1 MLPLVLT
8 ALAGGV
14 SLAGGFSA
22 ARQWEAAVWRRRLV
36 GFRLRIPT
44 GLASEDL
51 ARWLASVAALTHA
64 PRGALLPSPPLVVEI
79 SATMA
84 GLDYQ
89 LLVPARL
96 RDAVLSSIGAVLSGV
111 RVEPVDQPPAQLA
124 AVAEAA
130 AGSSTLCRMAAGLRL
145 AGRNRQLAIERADAS
160 SRTLVAAMQPLGRG
174 ERITWQWIITS
185 AGTPPPISS
194 KNTQA
199 TDLPWWLEE
208 QAPADADGIH
218 AARLKQRQPL
228 LHATGR
234 LVVESPSRA
243 RANSLFGRAWGAV
256 RLLNVPGSRLVRDYW
271 PAWLVARQARVPSLP
286 SFGWPLRL
294 NAAELAG
301 LMPWPVGEEPLPG
314 LPAPMTRQ
322 VPPPVDLSPSG
333 TVLADATYPGNS
345 QPLRLAASDRLM
357 HVALLGPTGTG
368 KSTLMVNMALQDIAD
383 GHGLALL
390 DPKADMAGDLL
401 DRIPRRR
408 WDDVV
413 VINPADTSRPVGF
426 NPLASDGSERGRELA
441 VDHVLH
447 VFREVWKDFWG
458 PRTEAVLRSAL
469 LTLTA
474 TRAADGSA
482 FTVCEL
488 PRLLNDTAFRAWL
501 SANPA
506 LPSSVREFWD
516 WFNALSVGERTQVVG
531 PVMNKLTALTQRT
544 PLRLIL
550 GQSQGIDLAQA
561 IRSKRLVILP
571 LSRGLVGAETAA
583 LLASLMVASLWQA
596 ILGRV
601 RTAQAVRHPYWLFID
616 EASEVVRL
624 PVDLTDLMAEARG
637 LGVGL
642 TLATQHLSQ
651 LPTEVRRALLATVRS
666 QVVFQVE
673 SDDARLLERSFG
685 PTLTETDLRSLPTH
699 EVAMRLAI
707 GGQTSRPMTG
717 KTRPLP
723 PNLDIGDQLR
733 AAGRQRH
740 GADRADIEAGL
751 ERRSQVPE
759 RFHGHE
765 RPVGQRPARGWRP

>member
-1 MLPLVLT
+1 MLPLLFT

-14 SLAGGFSA
+14 SLAVVLVV
-22 ARQWEAAVWRRRLV
+22 ARQWEAAVWRSRLV
-36 GFRLRIPT
+36 AFRLRIPS

-51 ARWLASVAALTHA
+51 ARWLAAVAALTHA
-64 PRGALLPSPPLVVEI
+64 PRGTLLPSPPLVVE
-79 SATMA
+79 ATATTA
-84 GLDYQ
+84 GLEYW
-89 LLVPARL
+89 LLVPRPL
-96 RDAVLSSIGAVLSGV
+96 REAVLSSIGAVLSGV
-111 RVEPVDQPPAQLA
+111 RIEPIAHPPVVA
-124 AVAEAA
+124 APLPAA
-130 AGSSTLCRMAAGLRL
+130 PSGGCRMAAGLRL
-145 AGRNRQLAIERADAS
+145 AGRHRQLAVERADTS
-160 SRTLVAAMQPLGRG
+160 SRTLAAALQPLRPG
-174 ERITWQWIITS
+174 ERVTWQWIITG
-185 AGTPPPISS
+185 AGTPPPIST
-194 KNTQA
+194 NDTRT

-208 QAPADADGIH
+208 QAPANADGIR

-228 LHATGR
+228 LHATAR
-234 LVVESPSRA
+234 LVVEAPTRA
-243 RANSLFGRAWGAV
+243 RVNNLFGRAWGAV

-271 PAWLVARQARVPSLP
+271 PPRMVVWQARRHWLPSL
-286 SFGWPLRL
+286 GWPLRL

-314 LPAPMTRQ
+314 LPAAITRQ
-322 VPPPVDLSPSG
+322 VPPLVDVSSSG
-333 TVLADATYPGNS
+333 TVLADATHPGTS
-345 QPLRLAASDRLM
+345 QPLRLAARDRLM

-368 KSTLMVNMALQDIAD
+368 KSTLMVNMALQDITA
-383 GHGLALL
+383 GQGLALL

-408 WDDVV
+408 WDDVM

-426 NPLASDGSERGRELA
+426 NPLASDGSEHGRELA

-447 VFREVWKDFWG
+447 VFREVWADFWG
-458 PRTEAVLRSAL
+458 PRTEAVLRSGL

-488 PRLLNDTAFRAWL
+488 PRLLNDNAFRGWL
-501 SANPA
+501 SNSLA
-506 LPSSVREFWD
+506 LPGSVREFWD
-516 WFNALSVGERTQVVG
+516 WFNALSIGERTQVVG

-561 IRSKRLVILP
+561 IRDRRLLILP

-583 LLASLMVASLWQA
+583 LLSSLMVASLWQA

-601 RTAQAVRHPYWLFID
+601 RTAQADRRPYWLYID

-637 LGVGL
+637 LGAGL

-666 QVVFQVE
+666 QVIFQVE
-673 SDDARLLERSFG
+673 PDDARLLERSFG
-685 PTLTETDLRSLPTH
+685 PTLTETDLRSLPAY

-707 GGQTSRPMTG
+707 NGQTSRPMTG

-723 PNLDIGDQLR
+723 PNLRSGGQLR
-733 AAGRQRH
+733 AASRQRY
-740 GADRADIEAGL
+740 GTERMEVEAAL
-751 ERRSQVPE
+751 ERRGHVPE
-759 RFHGHE
+759 QFRTAQ
-765 RPVGQRPARGWRP
+765 RSVGQRPARGRRP

>member
-1 MLPLVLT
+1 MVPLLLP
-8 ALAGGV
+8 ALAGGL
-14 SLAGGFSA
+14 SLATVLAA
-22 ARQWEAAVWRRRLV
+22 ARQWEAAAWRGRLV
-36 GFRLRIPT
+36 AFRMRIPT
-44 GLASEDL
+44 GLSSEEL

-64 PRGALLPSPPLVVEI
+64 PRGALLPSPPLVVEVT
-79 SATMA
+79 ATTA

-96 RDAVLSSIGAVLSGV
+96 QDAVLSSIGAVLSGV
-111 RVEPVDQPPAQLA
+111 RVEPLDHPPSPPVVIAKNP
-124 AVAEAA
+124 VARP
-130 AGSSTLCRMAAGLRL
+130 GVYRMAAGLRL
-145 AGRNRQLAIERADAS
+145 AGRHRQLAIERADAS
-160 SRTLVAAMQPLGRG
+160 SRTLAAALQPLGRG
-174 ERITWQWIITS
+174 ERITWQWIITG

-194 KNTQA
+194 KGIQA

-208 QAPADADGIH
+208 QAPADADGIR
-218 AARLKQRQPL
+218 AARLKQRRPL
-228 LHATGR
+228 LHATAR
-234 LVVESPSRA
+234 LVVEAPSRA
-243 RANSLFGRAWGAV
+243 RAHGLFGRAWGAV

-271 PAWLVARQARVPSLP
+271 PAWLVTWQARIRWLP

-301 LMPWPVGEEPLPG
+301 LMPWPVGEDPLPG
-314 LPAPMTRQ
+314 LPAAITRQ
-322 VPPPVDLSPSG
+322 VPPPVDLSTSG

-345 QPLRLAASDRLM
+345 QPLRLAAGDRLM

-368 KSTLMVNMALQDIAD
+368 KSTLLVNMALQDIAD
-383 GHGLALL
+383 GDGLALL

-401 DRIPRRR
+401 DRIPKRR

-413 VINPADTSRPVGF
+413 VINPADTGRPVGF
-426 NPLASDGSERGRELA
+426 NPLASDGSEQGRELA

-447 VFREVWKDFWG
+447 VFREVWASFWG
-458 PRTEAVLRSAL
+458 PRTEAVLRSGL

-474 TRAADGSA
+474 ARAADGSA

-488 PRLLNDTAFRAWL
+488 PRLLNDDAFRAWL
-501 SANPA
+501 SCNPA
-506 LPSSVREFWD
+506 LPGSVREFWD

-561 IRSKRLVILP
+561 IRDKRLLILP

-601 RTAQAVRHPYWLFID
+601 RTAQSDRQPYWLFID

-666 QVVFQVE
+666 QVIFQVE

-685 PTLTETDLRSLPTH
+685 PTLTETDLRSLPAH
-699 EVAMRLAI
+699 EVAMRLAV

-723 PNLDIGDQLR
+723 PSLGSGARLR
-733 AAGRQRH
+733 TFSRQGH
-740 GADRADIEAGL
+740 GIDRADVEAGL
-751 ERRSQVPE
+751 KRRSQVPE
-759 RFHGHE
+759 QFRAPG
-765 RPVGQRPARGWRP
+765 RPVGQRPARGKRS